1 MTVTWRFV
9 PFDALTT
16 TELYEVLQLR
26 TEVFVM
32 EQAGIYQ
39 DMDGSDHA
47 AVHVLGTAG
56 GQLVAY
62 ARCFPAGVKFAE
74 ASIGRV
80 ITRQSQRGSGLGHAL
95 IRQAIV
101 CVFAQWGAQPLRIGA
116 QPGSISFMRSTGSP
130 QQESPT
136 SKTAFRTSRCCA
148 RFDIQELTMI
158 SDFKGKTAVLTGAG
172 SGFGLECARI
182 GARLGM
188 NLVLADVQQDALDKA
203 AAEMTA
209 AGAQVLAV
217 RLDVSK
223 AAEVEALGAAVLARF
238 GAPHLVFNNAGVGA
252 GGLIWENTLKDWE
265 WVIGVNL
272 MGVAHGVRVFT
283 PMMLEAAKQDP
294 AWQGHIV
301 NTASMAGLLNAPNMG
316 IYNVSK
322 HAVVSLSETL
332 YQDLALVTD
341 QISASVLCPFFVPT
355 GISQSQRNRPEEL
368 PAAKPTRSQLIGQ
381 AMSDKAVGSGKVTA
395 ADVAQKVFDA
405 IAANQFYIYSHP
417 KAIGSVQTRL
427 EDILQARNP
436 TNPFAHKPEI
446 GEELKK
452 ALREA

>member
-1 MTVTWRFV
+1 
-9 PFDALTT
+9 
-16 TELYEVLQLR
+16 
-26 TEVFVM
+26 
-32 EQAGIYQ
+32 
-39 DMDGSDHA
+39 
-47 AVHVLGTAG
+47 
-56 GQLVAY
+56 
-62 ARCFPAGVKFAE
+62 
-74 ASIGRV
+74 
-80 ITRQSQRGSGLGHAL
+80 
-95 IRQAIV
+95 
-101 CVFAQWGAQPLRIGA
+101 
-116 QPGSISFMRSTGSP
+116 
-130 QQESPT
+130 
-136 SKTAFRTSRCCA
+136 
-148 RFDIQELTMI
+148 
-158 SDFKGKTAVLTGAG
+158 
-172 SGFGLECARI
+172 
-182 GARLGM
+182 M

-203 AAEMTA
+203 VAEISAT
-209 AGAQVLAV
+209 GAQVLPF

-223 AAEVEALGAAVLARF
+223 AAEMEALGAAVFARF
-238 GAPHLVFNNAGVGA
+238 GAPHFVFNNAGVGA

-283 PMMLEAAKQDP
+283 PMMLDAAKKDP

-322 HAVVSLSETL
+322 HAVVSMSETL

-355 GISQSQRNRPEEL
+355 GISQSQRNRPEDL
-368 PAAKPTRSQLIGQ
+368 PAAKPTKSQLIGQ

-405 IAANQFYIYSHP
+405 VAANQFYIYSHP
-417 KAIGSVQTRL
+417 KAIGSVQARL
-427 EDILQARNP
+427 EDIMQARNP

-452 ALREA
+452 ALRAV